1 MVETRSILFGILSL
15 LFIVNVCS
23 ASVEFTIPQGTQY
36 VKAGGTVNYD
46 LDVSL
51 GQDPDQTVP
60 YPITEEFSLDHQI
73 PGWIYSF
80 NKASVDLDLSNPT
93 DSSVLSITVPS
104 DAVPGTYSH
113 TVYATGYDSLGRQY
127 NFATEVAFFVINTN
141 VSVPEFPSVAV
152 PVATILG
159 MIVIFRR
166 GKS

>member
-1 MVETRSILFGILSL
+1 MVNRYILICLFSL
-15 LFIVNVCS
+15 ISLVNICS
-23 ASVEFTIPQGTQY
+23 ATVEFTIPQDTQY
-36 VKAGGTVNYD
+36 VQSGGIVNYD

-51 GQDPDQTVP
+51 GQNPDQTAL
-60 YPITEEFSLDHQI
+60 YPITEEFSIDPVL
-73 PGWIYSF
+73 PGWSYSF
-80 NKASVDLDLSNPT
+80 SKTSVDLDLTHAT
-93 DSSVLSITVPS
+93 DSSLLSFKVPS
-104 DAVPGTYSH
+104 DAAPGTYSH